1 MQNNF
6 MIDLIDE
13 CSYDLEKL
21 GYKKIKAKKYGI
33 DLLSLHVESDKESK
47 ETGFDKGDYFIINAS
62 LLQYLDQECFDYVAM
77 LFEKR
82 LKFLIKKW
90 KINKDKTLLVGLGN
104 PEIWADRFGVE
115 VCKEFRLEK
124 FSNVKKI
131 CPNVYFETGL
141 ATFEVV
147 KALVEKFDITFI
159 IVLDALCTSQVSRLG
174 CSIQMTTTGMTPG
187 SGVMFGNKR
196 ICQKEL
202 GVPCFS
208 IGVPFMINS
217 RSLGEKEEI
226 LLCPKDVKE
235 NVQNLA
241 YIISQALEG
250 VL

>member
-1 MQNNF
+1 

-13 CSYDLEKL
+13 CSYDFERL
-21 GYKKIKAKKYGI
+21 GYKKVKAKKYDI
-33 DLLSLHVESDKESK
+33 DLLSLHVDSDKESK
-47 ETGFDKGDYFIINAS
+47 ETGFDKGDYFIINAP
-62 LLQYLDQECFDYVAM
+62 LLQYLDEECFDYVSM

-90 KINKDKTLLVGLGN
+90 HVKKSKTLLVGLGN

-115 VCKEFRLEK
+115 VCRQFALDK
-124 FSNVKKI
+124 FSNVKKF
-131 CPNVYFETGL
+131 CPNVYFETGI

-159 IVLDALCTSQVSRLG
+159 IVLDALCTNHISRLG
-174 CSIQMTTTGMTPG
+174 CSIQLTTTGMTPG
-187 SGVMFGNKR
+187 SGVIFGNKR
-196 ICQKEL
+196 ICKKEL

-217 RSLGEKEEI
+217 RSLGAEEEL

-235 NVQNLA
+235 NVQNLG
-241 YIISQALEG
+241 YIISHALEG
-250 VL
+250 AL